1 MASDPS
7 FAATP
12 KVGSGL
18 VPGTADTSLTAP
30 TNTTT
35 IVTGGS
41 NGTKIEEIV
50 VEGVGTTLGGLVNIF
65 LYDGTTHHLY
75 DQVAVSAITVS
86 ATATAFREVLRYV
99 NLVLPSNTWQLR
111 VANTVAGNVSLLK
124 VTATGGDF

>member
-18 VPGTADTSLTAP
+18 VPATADTSLTAP

-41 NGTKIEEIV
+41 NGTKIEELV
-50 VEGVGTTLGGLVNIF
+50 FEGVGTTVGGIVNVF

-75 DQVAVSAITVS
+75 DQVSVGAVTVS
-86 ATATAFREVLRYV
+86 ATATAFRQVNRYV

-111 VANTVAGNVSLLK
+111 VANTVAGNVSLIK
-124 VTATGGDF
+124 VSATGGDF